1 MPQITRKTILRYL
14 YDQLTGN
21 FAGFIVGM
29 MATKVVSGF
38 FETRSIRNMWG
49 LTSKKTVVDKDT
61 FTNLELIISIV
72 IGFIFFEIVTKFLKE
87 KMQVHGPIWKRRVLR
102 WVIGNGIHHSI
113 GRFVNNARRRTRRI
127 IHSATRVTLP

>member
-1 MPQITRKTILRYL
+1 MPQINRNTILRYL

-49 LTSKKTVVDKDT
+49 LTSKKTVVDKET
-61 FTNLELIISIV
+61 FSNIELIISIV
-72 IGFIFFEIVTKFLKE
+72 IGFVFFEIVTKFIKE
-87 KMQVHGPIWKRRVLR
+87 KTQVYGPIWKRQVFR
-102 WVIGNGIHHSI
+102 WVIANRIHHSI
-113 GRFVNNARRRTRRI
+113 GSFVNHARRRTRRI
-127 IHSATRVTLP
+127 FHSATRVTLP